1 MSNITYDHESTTTKP
16 TSPTV
21 HLLVTT
27 KGLLHSLLQLAIIT
41 ALASNLK
48 VTKPATQIKQR
59 LLIKR
64 SLKHNLK
71 GTSNLVAILK
81 VDTTLVRHSTS
92 RSRKHLRS
100 KLHNSRRL
108 LNRAASLMALK
119 TTFRSS
125 RLVCLKLAVELDIK
139 APEKFV

>member
-16 TSPTV
+16 TSPTP
-21 HLLVTT
+21 HPRVTT

-48 VTKPATQIKQR
+48 VAKPVTQIKQR
-59 LLIKR
+59 LLLKR

-92 RSRKHLRS
+92 RSQIG
-100 KLHNSRRL
+100 
-108 LNRAASLMALK
+108 RAH
-119 TTFRSS
+119 
-125 RLVCLKLAVELDIK
+125 V
-139 APEKFV
+139 